1 MKTFIRKLSIKER
14 KGFINSI
21 IYSIFSFIHVI
32 LTKYILFHSK
42 ISFITL
48 LFISGSI
55 LIMMGFYR
63 IFRLIKKFRSTEKD
77 SMKINFIVGL
87 NSFFSYFFLTAS
99 IASTSLT
106 NIAFITKLYP
116 YLIIL
121 NHHLSKAENIPN
133 HQLVSFIIYLFSF
146 IIIFFPALYRESGF
160 GVFFCLISILFKF
173 SSLKFLSKAKG
184 INVDLLMVNIGF
196 YNAFF
201 GGMIVIIT
209 FDKVERIGK
218 FTWILI
224 ILNAFTT
231 YFMKIFLNKVLKGNN
246 NEVKLMIL
254 NVLFMLFVFP
264 LDIYVF
270 GQTFYYNYL
279 VLIFSFAEF
288 FFFYKKVKKVIKT
301 NTNYQ

>member
-1 MKTFIRKLSIKER
+1 
-14 KGFINSI
+14 
-21 IYSIFSFIHVI
+21 
-32 LTKYILFHSK
+32 
-42 ISFITL
+42 
-48 LFISGSI
+48 
-55 LIMMGFYR
+55 MMGFYR

-279 VLIFSFAEF
+279 VLIFSFIDF
-288 FFFYKKVKKVIKT
+288 FFFYKKVKKFIKADS
-301 NTNYQ
+301 NYT